1 MSVIWI
7 LERAEAPHPKLASAL
22 IGDYAVRAFAS
33 LSSFSRLLRLSRCQM
48 PNMLLIDAAAA
59 PTTLAPLSAILS
71 CHLPKTPI
79 VYITSK
85 KAPDGQLSGSA
96 TVPGLDVSNLHVY
109 HPPVDGLNLSAF
121 IKGILQSS
129 EASDQRSIIRY
140 RGVMLDYHRLEYQVE
155 PSAVASSLPR
165 KEAQLLRLLFE
176 QPGICLSRE
185 AIRDTIWEQVKV
197 TPRTIDSHMSRLR
210 QRLEGTEVQILSV
223 YGGGY
228 VLK

>member
-7 LERAEAPHPKLASAL
+7 IERAEAPHLNLAGAL
-22 IGDYAVRAFAS
+22 IGDFAVRAFAS

-48 PNMLLIDAAAA
+48 PNMLLIDADAA
-59 PTTLAPLSAILS
+59 PTTLEALSGMLS

-79 VYITSK
+79 VYI
-85 KAPDGQLSGSA
+85 APKNVPGDHSLSHPA
-96 TVPGLDVSNLHVY
+96 VRGLDVANLHIY
-109 HPPVDGLNLSAF
+109 HPPVDSLRLSAF

-129 EASDQRSIIRY
+129 EVSDQRSIIRY
-140 RGVMLDYHRLEYQVE
+140 RGIMLDYQRLEYLVE
-155 PSAVASSLPR
+155 PSDVASSLPR

-176 QPGICLSRE
+176 RPGVCLSRE
-185 AIRDTIWEQVKV
+185 VIRDMIWEQVKV

-210 QRLEGTEVQILSV
+210 QRLEGAEVQILSV